1 MRGPDKSRA
10 SPLTRLSG
18 TGGISELADWPTC
31 VRPRGY
37 GAVAGQPRGPSA
49 HARAMTAYPST
60 YSNKKGN
67 WVSLG
72 LQNKTKNW
80 WVDQQVQG
88 ADHHTGILLHL
99 WDIQ

>member
-60 YSNKKGN
+60 YSNTSN
-67 WVSLG
+67 T
-72 LQNKTKNW
+72 QRNITEHDRRTRQTNK
-80 WVDQQVQG
+80 
-88 ADHHTGILLHL
+88 HT
-99 WDIQ
+99 IQ